1 MARSLIVPLAKR
13 TLVKLIKEYG
23 IQLDLFDRSR
33 LVFAWEGLEYRFYRS
48 DYDDTLLLDSIV
60 VRMDVVVKFQKGV
73 L

>member
-1 MARSLIVPLAKR
+1 MINK
-13 TLVKLIKEYG
+13 YG

-48 DYDDTLLLDSIV
+48 ECGNALLLESIV
-60 VRMDVVVKFQKGV
+60 VRMDVAVRLPKGGC